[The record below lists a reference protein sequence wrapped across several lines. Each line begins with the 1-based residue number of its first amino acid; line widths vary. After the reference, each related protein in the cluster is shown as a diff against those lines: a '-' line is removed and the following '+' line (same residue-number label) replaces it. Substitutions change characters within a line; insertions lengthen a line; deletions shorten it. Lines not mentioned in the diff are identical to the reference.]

1 MRIVEDKPCDS
12 CGTMLHKISFID
24 LSTDERRFDYLD
36 SPNHEEHTRDRCRWA
51 QAESKLAAERER
63 RQREGD
69 EADDL
74 WQSKLYAALAAQK
87 QAEERAAGLEMRVR
101 AMAELPCT
109 NEREF
114 WDAADVRAPRHGAAG
129 AAVPRHVTFQRGD
142 GARRRAAHRRPVCAG
157 ATVAGLTQS
166 GNERRTRCI
175 ASAFFA
181 PLCAAR

>member
-87 QAEERAAGLEMRVR
+87 QAEERE
-101 AMAELPCT
+101 
-109 NEREF
+109 
-114 WDAADVRAPRHGAAG
+114 
-129 AAVPRHVTFQRGD
+129 
-142 GARRRAAHRRPVCAG
+142 RRARKQLAHFAQYIIKHLGTRGYHAALASQPAD
-157 ATVAGLTQS
+157 
-166 GNERRTRCI
+166 ERGEER
-175 ASAFFA
+175 SK
-181 PLCAAR
+181 